1 MELRAR
7 GTPRCSQGWQWG
19 CGRQFPSGKE
29 GCPHPH
35 AGDTA
40 AGSVPCAPA
49 WDTAQQGCVKTPGVQ
64 DASCLGRSM
73 HARPCWWV
81 DEPQVAH
88 CPRPAGPT
96 WGFMP
101 LGLKTEASH
110 RFPSP
115 TQSLSLNG
123 RTLNEMD
130 SVASVWL
137 PLSRTYFLSVYPH
150 SRKGGKALLSYRL
163 SPWSPEVIICHFTN
177 PEKAQAGP
185 GAHSQWPRARVANWW
200 SRLLPLT
207 SMLLGERLWLKGCW
221 KK

>member
-1 MELRAR
+1 M
-7 GTPRCSQGWQWG
+7 
-19 CGRQFPSGKE
+19 
-29 GCPHPH
+29 
-35 AGDTA
+35 
-40 AGSVPCAPA
+40 
-49 WDTAQQGCVKTPGVQ
+49 
-64 DASCLGRSM
+64 
-73 HARPCWWV
+73 
-81 DEPQVAH
+81 AH

-150 SRKGGKALLSYRL
+150 SRKGVVDWPLGVKYPQGTLALAAGKQGILMD
-163 SPWSPEVIICHFTN
+163 SPT
-177 PEKAQAGP
+177 K
-185 GAHSQWPRARVANWW
+185 
-200 SRLLPLT
+200 L
-207 SMLLGERLWLKGCW
+207 
-221 KK
+221 